1 MAKKRYLGILFIV
14 ASAFFFALM
23 NLFVKLAGDLPMM
36 QKAFFRNLVAAGVA
50 FALLIVRPSQF
61 RTIKGNLY
69 PLFMRSAA
77 GTLGII
83 LNFTAIDSMDIADAS
98 ILNKLSP
105 FFSIIFSFFLL
116 REKPAKFE
124 WLAVLVAFAGA
135 VFVVRP
141 SMSAEVLPAVGGV
154 LGGMSAGLAYT
165 FVRKAGE
172 GGASRNLIVFFFSVF
187 SCLVILPFMIV
198 QYKHMTW
205 AQTGYLLA
213 AGAAAAGGQI
223 FITRAY
229 TYAPAK
235 EISVF
240 DYSIV
245 IFAAV
250 LGGIFLG
257 ERPVALSFA
266 GYAIVIAGAAINWI
280 YHMVNEK
287 RVSRECAAKGEML
300 GTQTAGMASGGHGGS
315 SHDDG
320 GGLCDGTA
328 DSGGVGRSG
337 ADSGDHGDDT
347 GDKGDGG
354 LNGQV

>member
-1 MAKKRYLGILFIV
+1 M
-14 ASAFFFALM
+14 
-23 NLFVKLAGDLPMM
+23 
-36 QKAFFRNLVAAGVA
+36 
-50 FALLIVRPSQF
+50 
-61 RTIKGNLY
+61 
-69 PLFMRSAA
+69 
-77 GTLGII
+77 
-83 LNFTAIDSMDIADAS
+83 
-98 ILNKLSP
+98 
-105 FFSIIFSFFLL
+105 
-116 REKPAKFE
+116 
-124 WLAVLVAFAGA
+124 
-135 VFVVRP
+135 
-141 SMSAEVLPAVGGV
+141 
-154 LGGMSAGLAYT
+154 
-165 FVRKAGE
+165 
-172 GGASRNLIVFFFSVF
+172 
-187 SCLVILPFMIV
+187 
-198 QYKHMTW
+198 
-205 AQTGYLLA
+205 
-213 AGAAAAGGQI
+213 
-223 FITRAY
+223 
-229 TYAPAK
+229 
-235 EISVF
+235 
-240 DYSIV
+240 

-300 GTQTAGMASGGHGGS
+300 GTQTAGMASGGHGGN

>member
-14 ASAFFFALM
+14 LSAFFFALM
-23 NLFVKLAGDLPMM
+23 NLFVKLAGDLPAM

-50 FALLIVRPSQF
+50 FALLVVRPSQF
-61 RTIKGNLY
+61 RTIRGNLY
-69 PLFMRSAA
+69 PLLMRSAA

-83 LNFTAIDSMDIADAS
+83 LNFIAIDSMDIADAS

-105 FFSIIFSFFLL
+105 FFSIVFSFILL
-116 REKPAKFE
+116 REKPGKFE
-124 WLAVLVAFAGA
+124 WLAVAVAFVGA

-141 SMSAEVLPAVGGV
+141 TLSADVLPAVGGV

-187 SCLVILPFMIV
+187 SCLVILPFMIIGFEP
-198 QYKHMTW
+198 MD
-205 AQTGYLLA
+205 APQTLFLLA

-245 IFAAV
+245 IFTAA
-250 LGGIFLG
+250 LGGIFLH
-257 ERPVALSFA
+257 EVPEALSFA
-266 GYAIVIAGAAINWI
+266 GYAIIVSGAAINWI
-280 YHMVNEK
+280 YHMLRDRRAES
-287 RVSRECAAKGEML
+287 VSVSEAPKEADVGADGVDPDKKH
-300 GTQTAGMASGGHGGS
+300 T
-315 SHDDG
+315 DG
-320 GGLCDGTA
+320 GGSDG
-328 DSGGVGRSG
+328 
-337 ADSGDHGDDT
+337 
-347 GDKGDGG
+347 
-354 LNGQV
+354 

>member
-23 NLFVKLAGDLPMM
+23 NLFVKLAGDLPTM

-213 AGAAAAGGQI
+213 SGAAAAGGQI

-280 YHMVNEK
+280 YHMVKEK
-287 RVSRECAAKGEML
+287 RALRECAVKGEKI
-300 GTQTAGMASGGHGGS
+300 GTQTAGAASGGHGGS
-315 SHDDG
+315 SHGDG

-337 ADSGDHGDDT
+337 ADSGDHGDDA

>member
-1 MAKKRYLGILFIV
+1 M
-14 ASAFFFALM
+14 S
-23 NLFVKLAGDLPMM
+23 
-36 QKAFFRNLVAAGVA
+36 GV
-50 FALLIVRPSQF
+50 
-61 RTIKGNLY
+61 
-69 PLFMRSAA
+69 
-77 GTLGII
+77 
-83 LNFTAIDSMDIADAS
+83 
-98 ILNKLSP
+98 
-105 FFSIIFSFFLL
+105 
-116 REKPAKFE
+116 
-124 WLAVLVAFAGA
+124 
-135 VFVVRP
+135 
-141 SMSAEVLPAVGGV
+141 
-154 LGGMSAGLAYT
+154 
-165 FVRKAGE
+165 
-172 GGASRNLIVFFFSVF
+172 FSVF

-266 GYAIVIAGAAINWI
+266 GYAIVIAGAAITWL
-280 YHMVNEK
+280 YHMGNEK
-287 RVSRECAAKGEML
+287 RVSRECAAKREML
-300 GTQTAGMASGGHGGS
+300 GTQTAGMASGG
-315 SHDDG
+315 
-320 GGLCDGTA
+320 LCDGTA
-328 DSGGVGRSG
+328 DSGAVGLSG
-337 ADSGDHGDDT
+337 ADSVGHGDDT

>member
-23 NLFVKLAGDLPMM
+23 NLFVKLAGDLPTM

-61 RTIKGNLY
+61 KTIKGNLY

-266 GYAIVIAGAAINWI
+266 GYAIVIA
-280 YHMVNEK
+280 VNEK

-300 GTQTAGMASGGHGGS
+300 GTQTAGMASGGHGGN